1 MPGGKGN
8 IMENLIFQP
17 DTIVLCCCKDSGK
30 IGNDN
35 FLGGMIVNI
44 PPLNLDSVGLG
55 YCSVRLF
62 LT

>member
-35 FLGGMIVNI
+35 FLGGIIVI
-44 PPLNLDSVGLG
+44 VPPKIKFDAVG
-55 YCSVRLF
+55 
-62 LT
+62 